1 MFWHFV
7 RIMKITFQITFHK
20 MAKSIYRTG
29 GDKGKLSQLSRTLYN
44 AEELR
49 KQVDTMRRIFLQN
62 VSDEAEQE
70 LVTEQIKSL
79 VRELQQIKGEGK
91 TSSVKV
97 GSCRRVG
104 H

>member
-1 MFWHFV
+1 M
-7 RIMKITFQITFHK
+7 
-20 MAKSIYRTG
+20 
-29 GDKGKLSQLSRTLYN
+29 SQLLRTLCN

-49 KQVDTMRRIFLQN
+49 KQVDTMRRLFLLN

-79 VRELQQIKGEGK
+79 VRELEQIKGDSGEGK

>member
-1 MFWHFV
+1 MTH
-7 RIMKITFQITFHK
+7 HE
-20 MAKSIYRTG
+20 
-29 GDKGKLSQLSRTLYN
+29 GKLSQLLRTLCN

-70 LVTEQIKSL
+70 LVTEQIKSI
-79 VRELQQIKGEGK
+79 VRKLQQIKGEGK
-91 TSSVKV
+91 TSSEKV
-97 GSCRRVG
+97 ASCRRVG